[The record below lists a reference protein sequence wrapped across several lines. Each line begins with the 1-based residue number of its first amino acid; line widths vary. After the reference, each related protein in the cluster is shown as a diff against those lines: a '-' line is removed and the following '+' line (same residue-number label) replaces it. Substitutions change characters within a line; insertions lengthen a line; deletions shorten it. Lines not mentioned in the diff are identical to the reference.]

1 MSKSDFWKYSSS
13 DLIFK
18 FDGWTIFVLM
28 FFVGNTLS
36 DGCKEL
42 TTFGHMTA
50 AAAAGAATA
59 ISVNPLWVVKTRLQV
74 SLLLKH

>member
-1 MSKSDFWKYSSS
+1 MIFGSISCS

-18 FDGWTIFVLM
+18 FDRSTIFLLM
-28 FFVGNTLS
+28 FFIWNTPP

-50 AAAAGAATA
+50 AAGAGAATA

-74 SLLLKH
+74 SFDKVYS